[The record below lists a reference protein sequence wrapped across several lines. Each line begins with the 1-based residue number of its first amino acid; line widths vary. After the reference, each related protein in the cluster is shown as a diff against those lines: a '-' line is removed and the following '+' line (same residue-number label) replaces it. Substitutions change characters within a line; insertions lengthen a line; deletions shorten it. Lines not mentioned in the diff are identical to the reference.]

1 MLTVQIKKK
10 IGSFK
15 LDVDFV
21 CDNEILGLLG
31 ASGCGKSMTLRCV
44 AGIQTPDSGRIVLND
59 RVLFDS
65 EKKINLPPQQRRVG
79 YLFQQY
85 ALFPNMTVAG
95 NIEAG
100 LHAFPKE
107 ERKQITADMIRRFH
121 LEGLEDHHPS
131 QLSGGQ
137 QQRTALA
144 RIFGGN
150 PDILLMDEPFSALDG
165 FLKWQLEPELL
176 DTLESFGKDVLFV
189 SHDRDE
195 VCHFCHRVCM
205 ISNGRTIGKRPVM
218 ELMRDPRNYSAAL
231 LSGCRNISAAVIKN
245 EHTLECT
252 DWGVTF
258 TLTDPIPA
266 DTAFVGMRAAHI
278 VNDPTAVNRIDCT
291 VERII
296 EDQSGKIAILTTP
309 AGRLIQMP
317 DDGQSGVGAK
327 VSVAIDEKALLL
339 LTA

>member
-121 LEGLEDHHPS
+121 LDGLEDHHPS

-218 ELMRDPRNYSAAL
+218 DLMRDPRNYSAAL

-245 EHTLECT
+245 EHTLECA

-266 DTAFVGMRAAHI
+266 DTAVVGMRAAHI

-309 AGRLIQMP
+309 AGRPIQML
-317 DDGQSGVGAK
+317 DDGKSGVGAK

>member
-121 LEGLEDHHPS
+121 LDGLEDHHPS

-245 EHTLECT
+245 EHTLECA

-309 AGRLIQMP
+309 AGRPIQML

>member
-121 LEGLEDHHPS
+121 LDGLEDHHPS

-245 EHTLECT
+245 EHTLECA

-309 AGRLIQMP
+309 AGRLIQML

>member
-195 VCHFCHRVCM
+195 VCHFCDQVCM
-205 ISNGRTIGKRPVM
+205 ISKGKTIGKRPAM

-309 AGRLIQMP
+309 AGRLIQML

>member
-1 MLTVQIKKK
+1 MLTVQIQKK
-10 IGSFK
+10 ISSFK
-15 LDVDFV
+15 LDADFV

-44 AGIQTPDSGRIVLND
+44 AGIQKPDSGRIVLND

-65 EKKINLPPQQRRVG
+65 EKKINLPPQERRVG

-85 ALFPNMTVAG
+85 ALFPNMTVSG

-100 LHAFPKE
+100 LHALPKQQ
-107 ERKQITADMIRRFH
+107 RAPIVADMIRRFH
-121 LEGLEDHHPS
+121 LEGLENHYPS

-195 VCHFCHRVCM
+195 VCHFCDRVCM
-205 ISNGRTIGKRPVM
+205 ISQGKTLEKRPAM
-218 ELMRDPRNYSAAL
+218 ELMHDPRNYSAAL
-231 LSGCRNISAAVIKN
+231 LSGCRNISAALIKDA
-245 EHTLECT
+245 HTLECV

-258 TLTDPIPA
+258 TLTKPIPEG
-266 DTAFVGMRAAHI
+266 TAFVGMRARQI
-278 VNDPTAVNRIDCT
+278 ESNPNAVNFIDCV

-296 EDQSGKIAILTTP
+296 EDQSGRIAILTTP
-309 AGRLIQMP
+309 GGRLIQMP
-317 DDGQSGVGAK
+317 DDGQHGVG
-327 VSVAIDEKALLL
+327 VRIRIPVDEESLLL
-339 LTA
+339 LTD

>member
-245 EHTLECT
+245 EHTLECA

-278 VNDPTAVNRIDCT
+278 KNDPTAVNRIDCT

-309 AGRLIQMP
+309 AGRLIQML
-317 DDGQSGVGAK
+317 DDGKSGVGAK

>member
-65 EKKINLPPQQRRVG
+65 DKKINLPPQQRRVG

-245 EHTLECT
+245 EHTLECA

-309 AGRLIQMP
+309 AGRLIQML
-317 DDGQSGVGAK
+317 DDGKSGVGAK

>member
-245 EHTLECT
+245 EHTLECA

-309 AGRLIQMP
+309 AGRPIQML
-317 DDGQSGVGAK
+317 DDGKSGVGAK

>member
-245 EHTLECT
+245 EHTLECA

-309 AGRLIQMP
+309 AGRLIQML

>member
-1 MLTVQIKKK
+1 MLSVRIKKK
-10 IGSFK
+10 IGSFT
-15 LDVDFV
+15 LDADFV

-44 AGIQTPDSGRIVLND
+44 AGIQKPDSGRIVLND

-65 EKKINLPPQQRRVG
+65 EKKINLPPQERRVG

-100 LHAFPKE
+100 LHALPKQQ
-107 ERKQITADMIRRFH
+107 RAPIVADMIRRFH
-121 LEGLEDHHPS
+121 LEELEDHHPA

-144 RIFGGN
+144 RIFGGS

-176 DTLESFGKDVLFV
+176 DTLESFGRDVLFV
-189 SHDRDE
+189 SHDRNE
-195 VCHFCHRVCM
+195 ICHFCDRVCM
-205 ISNGRTIGKRPVM
+205 ISQGKTLEKRPAM

-231 LSGCRNISAAVIKN
+231 LSGCRNISAALLKDA
-245 EHTLECT
+245 HTLECT

-258 TLTDPIPA
+258 TLTEPIPA
-266 DTAFVGMRAAHI
+266 GTAFVAMRARQIENHP
-278 VNDPTAVNRIDCT
+278 DAVNFIDCI
-291 VERII
+291 VERIV
-296 EDQSGKIAILTTP
+296 EDQSGRIAILTTP
-309 AGRLIQMP
+309 GGRLIQMP
-317 DDGQSGVGAK
+317 DDGQHGLGTRIRVP
-327 VSVAIDEKALLL
+327 VDERNLLL
-339 LTA
+339 LTD

>member
-65 EKKINLPPQQRRVG
+65 DKKINLPPQQRRVG

-245 EHTLECT
+245 EHTLECA

-309 AGRLIQMP
+309 AGRLIQML

>member
-245 EHTLECT
+245 EHTLECA

-309 AGRLIQMP
+309 AGRPIQML

>member
-10 IGSFK
+10 IGAFK

-44 AGIQTPDSGRIVLND
+44 AGIQKPDSGRIVLND

-65 EKKINLPPQQRRVG
+65 EKKINLPPQERRVG

-100 LHAFPKE
+100 LHAFSKE
-107 ERKQITADMIRRFH
+107 QRKQITAEMIRRFH

-195 VCHFCHRVCM
+195 ICHFCDQVCM
-205 ISNGRTIGKRPVM
+205 ISKGKTVEKRPAM
-218 ELMRDPRNYSAAL
+218 ELMHDPRNYSAAL
-231 LSGCRNISAAVIKN
+231 LSGCRNISAAVIKDA
-245 EHTLECT
+245 HTLECS

-258 TLTDPIPA
+258 TLTEPIPEE
-266 DTAFVGMRAAHI
+266 TVFVGMRAQHI
-278 VNDPTAVNRIDCT
+278 ADNPNAVNFIDCI

-309 AGRLIQMP
+309 GGRLIQML
-317 DDGQSGVGAK
+317 DDGQCGVGARIR
-327 VSVAIDEKALLL
+327 VPVDERNLLM
-339 LTA
+339 LTD

>member
-1 MLTVQIKKK
+1 MLSVRIKKK
-10 IGSFK
+10 IGSFT
-15 LDVDFV
+15 LDADFV

-44 AGIQTPDSGRIVLND
+44 AGIQKPDSGRIVLND

-65 EKKINLPPQQRRVG
+65 EKKINLPPQERRVG

-100 LHAFPKE
+100 LHALPKQQ
-107 ERKQITADMIRRFH
+107 RAPIVADMIRRFH
-121 LEGLEDHHPS
+121 LEELEDHHPA

-144 RIFGGN
+144 RIFGGS

-176 DTLESFGKDVLFV
+176 DTLESFGRDVLFV
-189 SHDRDE
+189 SHDRNE
-195 VCHFCHRVCM
+195 ICHFCDRVCM
-205 ISNGRTIGKRPVM
+205 ISQGKTLEKRPAM

-231 LSGCRNISAAVIKN
+231 LSGCRNISAALLKDA
-245 EHTLECT
+245 HTLECT

-258 TLTDPIPA
+258 TLTEPIPA
-266 DTAFVGMRAAHI
+266 GTAFVAMRARQIENHP
-278 VNDPTAVNRIDCT
+278 NAVNFIDCI
-291 VERII
+291 VERIV
-296 EDQSGKIAILTTP
+296 EDQSGRIAILTTP
-309 AGRLIQMP
+309 GGRLIQMP
-317 DDGQSGVGAK
+317 DDGQHGLGTRIRVP
-327 VSVAIDEKALLL
+327 VDERNLLL
-339 LTA
+339 LTD

>member
-231 LSGCRNISAAVIKN
+231 LSGCRNISAAVIIN

>member
-245 EHTLECT
+245 EHTLECA

-309 AGRLIQMP
+309 AGRLIQML
-317 DDGQSGVGAK
+317 DDGKSGVGAK